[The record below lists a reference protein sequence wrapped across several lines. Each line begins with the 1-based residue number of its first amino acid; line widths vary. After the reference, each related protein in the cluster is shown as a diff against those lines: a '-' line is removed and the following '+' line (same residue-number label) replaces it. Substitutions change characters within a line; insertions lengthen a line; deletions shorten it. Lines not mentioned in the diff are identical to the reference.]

1 MVGWKNL
8 ITPKRDAM
16 NLQEFLLEE
25 HLLNEGVK
33 HFKLSDKIKKLLEIL
48 EGKRFIKSTEDD
60 MNALDKAELALR
72 EMYPAIKKIEKDW
85 EKKVITKAQALEK
98 IRKFKVKAEAVKK
111 YLQDKKVLKKVDWR
125 FLITTGLS
133 LVWLPMVL
141 SRGRDLA
148 NFLFPENKQ

>member
-1 MVGWKNL
+1 
-8 ITPKRDAM
+8 
-16 NLQEFLLEE
+16 
-25 HLLNEGVK
+25 
-33 HFKLSDKIKKLLEIL
+33 LLEIL